1 MRVAIISVLVF
12 ILFFIIG
19 SSLPLAETAPEPVK
33 PAPVKPVDTPDM
45 SPLDWSFD
53 DEEGCEC

>member
-19 SSLPLAETAPEPVK
+19 SSLPLAETAPVNI
-33 PAPVKPVDTPDM
+33 PDM

>member
-1 MRVAIISVLVF
+1 MRVALISVLVF

-33 PAPVKPVDTPDM
+33 PVDTPDM

-53 DEEGCEC
+53 DEDGCRC